1 MHSSASPLAY
11 DPVAQE
17 AAAASDPAAT
27 REQQLK
33 AWLISIDPTPCQL
46 SQVAGDASF
55 RRYFRA
61 RWPDRQAIVMDAPPD
76 KESCASF
83 VDLCRQWRAVGV
95 AVPALLAED
104 QTQGFLLLE
113 DFGDQQL
120 MQQVMTQPSAQS
132 QAYYQ
137 AALRQLVHL
146 QTATS
151 ATKLP
156 HYSAALLEQE
166 MHLFDHW
173 FLDTW
178 LGIDT
183 RPAGWTDWKQQLI
196 DQALAQ
202 PQVTVHRDYHS
213 RNLMCLDHPT
223 PTLGLLDFQDAVCG
237 PITYDLVS
245 LLKDAYLDWPEA
257 QQVQWLAD
265 FQQQHPQLQQQDPA
279 QFVQWYDWMGMQR
292 HLKVAGIFVRLALRD
307 GKSAYLQDLP
317 LTFQHLLQALKKYPQ
332 LAVIEQWFREQLA
345 PRLSAKLNR
354 LTQ

>member
-1 MHSSASPLAY
+1 MHASASISAV
-11 DPVAQE
+11 DIAAQE
-17 AAAASDPAAT
+17 AST
-27 REQQLK
+27 RSARTAQMQ
-33 AWLISIDPTPCQL
+33 AWLHDLNPTPCQL

-61 RWPDRQAIVMDAPPD
+61 RWPDRQAIVMDAPPE

-83 VDLCRQWRAVGV
+83 VDLCRQWQAQGV
-95 AVPALLAED
+95 RVPVLLAED

-120 MQQVMTQPSAQS
+120 MQAVMTQPCAQS
-132 QAYYQ
+132 QVYYQ

-166 MHLFDHW
+166 MNLFDHW
-173 FLDTW
+173 FLATW
-178 LGIDT
+178 LGIET
-183 RPAGWTDWKQQLI
+183 HPAGWADWKQQLI
-196 DQALAQ
+196 DLALSQ

-257 QQVQWLAD
+257 QQAQWLAD
-265 FQQQHPQLQQQDPA
+265 FQQQHPQLQNIPLA
-279 QFVQWYDWMGMQR
+279 QLTEWHDWMGMQR

-345 PRLSAKLNR
+345 PRLGAKLA
-354 LTQ
+354 LLIQ